1 MKPGFY
7 RFARGLLRAFYGVT
21 HPIRIH
27 NPENMPAEGPAI
39 ICGNHIS
46 MNDPLVVGCCL
57 KAPLQF
63 MAKKELFA
71 VRGLKPILD
80 ALGAFPVDR
89 GASDTTALRT
99 AINVLKEQR
108 ILGIFPEGTR
118 HFDDE
123 AHPIESGVALIA
135 LRAKATLVPVYI
147 EGPYRL
153 FHPLHVIFGAPISF
167 ADHEG
172 RIDRAA
178 IDDAT
183 QRIGASIWAL
193 KPARPN

>member
-1 MKPGFY
+1 MRPGFY
-7 RFARGLLRAFYGVT
+7 RFARILVRAYYGVI

-27 NPENMPAEGPAI
+27 NPENIPTGGPAI
-39 ICGNHIS
+39 VCGNHIS
-46 MNDPLVVGCCL
+46 MNDPLVVGCCMN
-57 KAPLQF
+57 APLQF

-71 VRGLKPILD
+71 AKPLKPILD

-99 AINVLKEQR
+99 AINVLKENR

-118 HFDDE
+118 HFDE
-123 AHPIESGVALIA
+123 QEHPIESGVALIA
-135 LRAKATLVPVYI
+135 LRAKATLVPVFI
-147 EGPYRL
+147 EGPYRK
-153 FHPLHVIFGAPISF
+153 FRPIHVTFGAPISF

-178 IDDAT
+178 IDGAT
-183 QRIGASIWAL
+183 KRIGDSIWAL
-193 KPARPN
+193 KSAK